1 MSIADYQ
8 GLVDYLNA
16 GAWPIC
22 EAKVE
27 AVQIKAK
34 ATKITLVVEGDPDL
48 HALADAAGGT
58 VLLVVDNRLG
68 KPADGDVRQNDLF
81 VPGQE
86 AAGEK
91 PQAAPP
97 AAFNPETD
105 MPPDDDPAQYGN
117 PIEDDDDDGIFD
129 EVPGKP
135 PFA

>member
-1 MSIADYQ
+1 MSDRYQ
-8 GLVDYLNA
+8 TLVDDLIA
-16 GAWPIC
+16 LDWPFC
-22 EAKVE
+22 EAVVE
-27 AVQIKAK
+27 SVQIKAK
-34 ATKITLVVEGDPDL
+34 TTKITLVVEGDSSL

-91 PQAAPP
+91 PQAAPS

-117 PIEDDDDDGIFD
+117 PIEDDDDGIFD